1 VSGTAIVQPKIAIA
15 PNPDAARVIALVGLT
30 LALCYLVVLCSAFLS
45 GHFLIDAHGE
55 PIANDFV
62 NVWAAGR
69 LALDGQ
75 AAAAYDW
82 TLHKAAEIR
91 AVGHDFANYYGWH
104 YPPTFLFVAARLRR
118 SPIWSLQSSGSLRP
132 SHFTRRR
139 SPKSS
144 ARAPVSRSRSAF
156 RRRCGISRPDR
167 TASSRRR

>member
-1 VSGTAIVQPKIAIA
+1 MSGPAIVQPKIAIA
-15 PNPDAARVIALVGLT
+15 PNPDAARVAALVGLT
-30 LALCYLVVLCSAFLS
+30 LALCYLVVLCSAFLG
-45 GHFLIDAHGE
+45 GHFLIDAHGG

-104 YPPTFLFVAARLRR
+104 YPPTFLFVAAALATL
-118 SPIWSLQSSGSLRP
+118 PIWPRSSSGSLRR
-132 SHFTRRR
+132 SHFTR
-139 SPKSS
+139 
-144 ARAPVSRSRSAF
+144 
-156 RRRCGISRPDR
+156 
-167 TASSRRR
+167 

>member
-1 VSGTAIVQPKIAIA
+1 MPPKIAIA

-104 YPPTFLFVAARLRR
+104 YPPTFLFVAAALATLPYLVAAVVWLACDPHTLRGDARQNPRRAHRL
-118 SPIWSLQSSGSLRP
+118 
-132 SHFTRRR
+132 
-139 SPKSS
+139 
-144 ARAPVSRSRSAF
+144 SRSRSAF
-156 RRRCGISRPDR
+156 RRRCGISPPDR

>member
-1 VSGTAIVQPKIAIA
+1 MQPKIAIA

-104 YPPTFLFVAARLRR
+104 YPPTFLFVAAALATLPYLVAAVVWQLRR
-118 SPIWSLQSSGSLRP
+118 

-144 ARAPVSRSRSAF
+144 ARAPVLRSRSAF

>member
-1 VSGTAIVQPKIAIA
+1 MSGTAIVQPKIAIA
-15 PNPDAARVIALVGLT
+15 PNPDAARVAALVGLT
-30 LALCYLVVLCSAFLS
+30 LALCYLVVLCSAFLGS
-45 GHFLIDAHGE
+45 HFLIDAHGE

-104 YPPTFLFVAARLRR
+104 YPPTFLYVAAALAPCLIWR
-118 SPIWSLQSSGSLRP
+118 S
-132 SHFTRRR
+132 H
-139 SPKSS
+139 
-144 ARAPVSRSRSAF
+144 
-156 RRRCGISRPDR
+156 RRRCDAR
-167 TASSRRR
+167 TLRGDARRVVGGRSGVAVALGFPTALWNVTAGQNGSSRRR